1 MVGAVPAEGKYRVDK
16 SFGVAWLAYPM
27 GGADSEPLSSI
38 VESVEDGESM
48 GHSVL
53 RRRKAAPE

>member
-1 MVGAVPAEGKYRVDK
+1 MDK

-38 VESVEDGESM
+38 AESVEDRENM

-53 RRRKAAPE
+53 RRRKAAPD

>member
-1 MVGAVPAEGKYRVDK
+1 MDK

-38 VESVEDGESM
+38 VESAEDGESM